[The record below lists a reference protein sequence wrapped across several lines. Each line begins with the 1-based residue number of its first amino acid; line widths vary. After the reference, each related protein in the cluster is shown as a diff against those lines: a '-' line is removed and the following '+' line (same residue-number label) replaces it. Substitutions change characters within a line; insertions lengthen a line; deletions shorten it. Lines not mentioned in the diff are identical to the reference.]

1 MDSEGYFY
9 IDWCIPPEHLQ
20 LRKESIQELLAQNTL
35 RLKGQTEGLPN
46 PWRGRLAV
54 VGSGAVLGNDLL
66 DHGATPLL
74 KDTFLASKHWN
85 VANSIITGRFVRRAP
100 LGTEL
105 ALITLL
111 GVIAAFL
118 TWELRVLTATGL
130 VILAGIAYVALSVL
144 IYSQTRYWL
153 PLVLPLVGSLLM
165 TYGSL
170 LEDRRRALQ

>member
-1 MDSEGYFY
+1 DSEGYFY
-9 IDWCIPPEHLQ
+9 IDWCIPPEHAQ

-85 VANSIITGRFVRRAP
+85 VANSVITGRFVERAP
-100 LGTEL
+100 ATVDL
-105 ALITLL
+105 ALIVLMGSLAAFVTWEIKVLRAS
-111 GVIAAFL
+111 VIAAL
-118 TWELRVLTATGL
+118 
-130 VILAGIAYVALSVL
+130 LA
-144 IYSQTRYWL
+144 
-153 PLVLPLVGSLLM
+153 
-165 TYGSL
+165 
-170 LEDRRRALQ
+170 